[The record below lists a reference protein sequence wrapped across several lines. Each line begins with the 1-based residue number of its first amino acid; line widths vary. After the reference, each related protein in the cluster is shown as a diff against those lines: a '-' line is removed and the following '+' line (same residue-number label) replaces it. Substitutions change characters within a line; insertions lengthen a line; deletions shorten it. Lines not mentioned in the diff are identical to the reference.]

1 MKMNLLAMIALIGM
15 GFVASAHA
23 SEGALLL
30 CVSSDRQVIVRAKPQ
45 VGRAD
50 VIKAEHHLPSYTIE
64 GCDISGAG
72 GMLMNC
78 VGTGNRTFILN
89 RDFTGRYIGSHET
102 REMSCQHA
110 GHSAD

>member
-1 MKMNLLAMIALIGM
+1 MKLLAVIAMLGL
-15 GFVASAHA
+15 GLVGSAYAH
-23 SEGALLL
+23 EGALLL
-30 CVSSDRQVIVRAKPQ
+30 CVSTDREVIVRAKPQ

-50 VIKAEHHLPSYTIE
+50 IIKAEHHLPSYTIE
-64 GCDISGAG
+64 GCDISGHG
-72 GMLMNC
+72 DILMNC

-102 REMSCQHA
+102 REMTCQHS